1 MGQIVQVLVIEDDD
15 DVSLLY
21 RLALEGAGHLVRT
34 AGTGREGLR
43 LVGEHLPDVVLLDG
57 MLPDIDGL
65 EVLSSL
71 RAAADTA
78 DIPVVMASARVGST
92 DQRAALDRGAAAYVV
107 KPFDPLALAQ
117 ILEDVRSG
125 TPVAGAEVDQAA
137 VAAPGVA
144 TREPAGRAPE
154 QRAPA
159 QRPQPVLSELLNLAS
174 DAIVSVD
181 HEQRIVGFNK
191 GAEAT
196 FGYLAEEVVGKPLDL
211 LIPDDLV
218 ASHRAHV
225 RQFASGEA
233 GGRLMGAQRYISA
246 RRRDGSEFPAEA
258 SITKLEIDG
267 QPVLAAILRD
277 ASERRQ
283 TEAELRNRAE
293 QQAAVAELGLRAIAT
308 PSVPSLLEDA
318 VATLTRVLSVELVN
332 LSTWDVRGEALV
344 MAAGAGWEPG
354 IVGTARCRTGPRTLG
369 GVTLAADGAVLFE
382 DIDADTRFAVE
393 PHLRAHGVVSGLHV
407 ALRSPTRAIGLVG
420 VYTRSRR
427 AFTVDDVHVV
437 QAIANV
443 VASALQREAQERR
456 LRAFLDAAP
465 DATLVVDGDGRI
477 VSANAQAEE
486 LFGRPRDELAHLSV
500 DALVPDS
507 VRSRHAAH
515 RATYATERR
524 PRPMG
529 AGLVLAARRS
539 DGTEV
544 PVDIMLRPLDTEE
557 GRFVVAAVRDVT
569 DRRRQEA
576 ARDAF
581 LHAVSHEL
589 RTPLT
594 AVVGFASL
602 VSQHYSEGLNEEG
615 VQLVQRIR
623 ANAEKLE
630 RLLGDMLDL
639 DRLGRGVL
647 TAHRREVSMLTL
659 ARHAVDAVDLGNRSL
674 RVDIDH
680 RLRAEVDPAQVE
692 RILENL
698 LVNAVRHTPAGSHI
712 ELRIARSTN
721 GILLVVDDDGPGV
734 PPDLREQIFEPF
746 RRNAAVATTP
756 GTGVGLSLVAR
767 FAELHGGRAWVE
779 ERPGGGASFR
789 VVLAT

>member
-21 RLALEGAGHLVRT
+21 RLALEGAGHLVHT
-34 AGTGREGLR
+34 AATGREGLR
-43 LVGEHLPDVVLLDG
+43 LVGEHLPDVVVLDG
-57 MLPDIDGL
+57 MLPDLDGL
-65 EVLSSL
+65 EVLTSL
-71 RAAADTA
+71 RAAARTA
-78 DIPVVMASARVGST
+78 DIPVVMASARVGSS

-117 ILEDVRSG
+117 ILEDVRRG
-125 TPVAGAEVDQAA
+125 APEATPGAAAGAGPAA
-137 VAAPGVA
+137 VVAAEGRHRASPVPTDRTQPG
-144 TREPAGRAPE
+144 
-154 QRAPA
+154 
-159 QRPQPVLSELLNLAS
+159 LSELLNLAS

-196 FGYLAEEVVGKPLDL
+196 FGYLAEEVMGKPLDL
-211 LIPDDLV
+211 LIPEALV
-218 ASHRAHV
+218 DAHRAHV
-225 RQFASGEA
+225 RHFSDGEA
-233 GGRLMGAQRYISA
+233 GGRLMGAQRDISA
-246 RRRDGSEFPAEA
+246 RRRDGTEFPAEA

-277 ASERRQ
+277 ASARRR

-293 QQAAVAELGLRAIAT
+293 QQAAVAELGLRAVAT
-308 PSVPSLLEDA
+308 PSIPALLDDA
-318 VATLTRVLSVELVN
+318 VATLVRVLSVELVN
-332 LSTWDVRGEALV
+332 VSTWDARAEELV

-354 IVGTARCRTGPRTLG
+354 IVGTARCRTGLRALG
-369 GVTLAADGAVLFE
+369 GVTLAAEGAVLFD
-382 DIDADTRFAVE
+382 DIEADTRFEVE
-393 PHLRAHGVVSGLHV
+393 PHLRSHGVVSGVHV
-407 ALRSPTRAIGLVG
+407 ALRSPARPIGLVG
-420 VYTRSRR
+420 VYTRARR
-427 AFTVDDVHVV
+427 AFTVDDVHVL

-486 LFGRPRDELAHLSV
+486 LFGRPRDELTHLSV
-500 DALVPDS
+500 DALVPDA

-529 AGLVLAARRS
+529 AGLVLSARRS
-539 DGTEV
+539 DGAEV

-557 GRFVVAAVRDVT
+557 GRFVVAAIRDVT

-602 VSQHYSEGLNEEG
+602 MAKHYSAELAEEG
-615 VQLVQRIR
+615 VQLVRRIQV
-623 ANAEKLE
+623 NAEKLE
-630 RLLGDMLDL
+630 RLLGDLLDL

-647 TAHRREVSMLTL
+647 TAHRRDVSMLTL
-659 ARHAVDAVDLGNRSL
+659 ARHAVDAVDLGSRSL
-674 RVDIDH
+674 RVDID
-680 RLRAEVDPAQVE
+680 RTLRAEVDPAQVE

-698 LVNAVRHTPAGSHI
+698 LVNAVRHTPSGSHI

-734 PPDLREQIFEPF
+734 APELREQIFEPF

-779 ERPGGGASFR
+779 ASPGGGASFR